1 MPLKQEKSGAGK
13 AREKTDERMF
23 GLESKGKKMCYVHIN
38 ETVVRDESHV
48 IHVDL
53 GSCVSVILCGMDDR
67 GRIWFGVNHLFKSRE
82 ENSDMALEQIV
93 RLQDRMADAGAKRI
107 CCLGLFGAAY
117 REKSLA
123 RGVAQKNVL
132 TVVEALHL
140 FNLNVEIFQTGY
152 SQAIVVLKSD
162 ARESFLIQQK
172 NLKNMKTQLI
182 EIPVIQLFR

>member
-1 MPLKQEKSGAGK
+1 M
-13 AREKTDERMF
+13 TDERMF
-23 GLESKGKKMCYVHIN
+23 SLECRGKKVCYVHIN
-38 ETVVRDESHV
+38 ETVVKDESHV

-67 GRIWFGVNHLFKSRE
+67 GKIWFGVNHLFKSRE
-82 ENSDMALEQIV
+82 ENSDMALEQV
-93 RLQDRMADAGAKRI
+93 AHLQAMMTDAGVKKI

-123 RGVAQKNVL
+123 RNVAQRNVL
-132 TVVEALHL
+132 TLVEALSL
-140 FNLNVEIFQTGY
+140 YNLNVEIFQTGY

-172 NLKNMKTQLI
+172 ELKTMKTHLI

>member
-1 MPLKQEKSGAGK
+1 MPLKQEKSAGEK
-13 AREKTDERMF
+13 GREMTDERMF
-23 GLESKGKKMCYVHIN
+23 SLECRAKKMCYVHIN
-38 ETVVRDESHV
+38 ETVVKDESHV

-53 GSCVSVILCGMDDR
+53 GSCVSVILCGMDDG
-67 GRIWFGVNHLFKSRE
+67 GRVWFGVNHLFKSRE

-93 RLQDRMADAGAKRI
+93 RLQDMMTEAGAKRI

-123 RGVAQKNVL
+123 RSVAQKNVL

-162 ARESFLIQQK
+162 ARESFLIQQRD
-172 NLKNMKTQLI
+172 LKDLKTHLI

>member
-1 MPLKQEKSGAGK
+1 MPLNAEKGGGGK
-13 AREKTDERMF
+13 GRAMTDERMF
-23 GLESKGKKMCYVHIN
+23 SLECKGKKMCYVHIN
-38 ETVVRDESHV
+38 ETVVKDESHV

-53 GSCVSVILCGMDDR
+53 GSCVSVILCGMDDK

-93 RLQDRMADAGAKRI
+93 RLQDRMAAAGVKKI

-123 RGVAQKNVL
+123 RSVAQKNVL
-132 TVVEALHL
+132 TLVEALHL

-162 ARESFLIQQK
+162 ARESFLIQQRE
-172 NLKNMKTQLI
+172 LKTLKTHLI

>member
-1 MPLKQEKSGAGK
+1 MGLVGGK
-13 AREKTDERMF
+13 RAMNDERMF
-23 GLESKGKKMCYVHIN
+23 SLECRGKKTCYVHIN

-53 GSCVSVILCGMDDR
+53 GSCVSVILCGIDDK
-67 GRIWFGVNHLFKSRE
+67 GKAWFGVNHLFKSRE

-93 RLQDRMADAGAKRI
+93 RLRTSMTDVGVKKI

-123 RGVAQKNVL
+123 RNVAQRNVL
-132 TVVEALHL
+132 TVVEALSL
-140 FNLNVEIFQTGY
+140 YNLNVEIFQTGY

-162 ARESFLIQQK
+162 SRESFLIQQK
-172 NLKNMKTQLI
+172 ELKNMKSHII
-182 EIPVIQLFR
+182 EIPIIQLFR